1 MKSGRMK
8 LTLGSVEFELLDGTP
23 SETYQEAAS
32 VKVEDGEGDIT
43 VLGKVEKKLILSP
56 VISKLLT
63 ENVRNSK
70 SLIFEE

>member
-1 MKSGRMK
+1 MK

-23 SETYQEAAS
+23 SETYQEAAC
-32 VKVEDGEGDIT
+32 VKVGDAEGDIT

-63 ENVRNSK
+63 EYVKNSK
-70 SLIFEE
+70 SLDFEE